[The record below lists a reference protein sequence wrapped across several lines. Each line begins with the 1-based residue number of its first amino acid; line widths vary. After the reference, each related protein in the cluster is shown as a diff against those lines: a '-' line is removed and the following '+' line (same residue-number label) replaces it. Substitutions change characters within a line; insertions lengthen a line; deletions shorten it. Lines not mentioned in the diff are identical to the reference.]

1 MPNPSRPTPSIPSA
15 APPRVPDLTITDVRA
30 VFCRLDQV
38 DAERCDGTQDT
49 LLIFVTASDG
59 TVGVGE
65 VDSAPLVAKAV
76 VEAEPSH
83 LIARGL
89 RSILLGRNP
98 LDIDVCWHAMVDGSR
113 YFAGGAT
120 MHAISG
126 VDIALWDLAGQVL
139 GVPVARL
146 LGGARS
152 SWLDAY
158 ASLVM
163 PDTAALAA
171 REAARYAERGY
182 RRIKFGWGPIG
193 QDLAF
198 NESLVREIRRAAG
211 DDVTIM
217 IDAGQVWD
225 TKTALRMASMLES
238 YDVGWL
244 EEPVA
249 PDNLTGYRALADRS
263 SLVIAGGE
271 AESDYGAFERL
282 IDEGG
287 VDLIQPDLARC
298 GGLTQGRRLAWLA
311 HTRHRRVV
319 PHAFKSGVLVAAS
332 THFAAAIPGG
342 GLIEHT
348 VSTSPIARDLVRR
361 EIEFVDGRVRVPL
374 DRPGLGIEID
384 QAVLERLRVR

>member
-1 MPNPSRPTPSIPSA
+1 MIE
-15 APPRVPDLTITDVRA
+15 DLTIVGVDA
-30 VFCRLDQV
+30 VFCRLDEV
-38 DAERCDGTQDT
+38 DAQRCDGTQDT

-98 LDIDVCWHAMVDGSR
+98 LDIDVCWHAMVEQSR
-113 YFAGGAT
+113 YLSGGAT
-120 MHAISG
+120 AHAISG

-146 LGGARS
+146 LGGARTE
-152 SWLDAY
+152 WLDAY

-163 PDTAALAA
+163 PDTPVEAA

-182 RRIKFGWGPIG
+182 RKIKFGWGPIG
-193 QDLAF
+193 QDLTF
-198 NESLVREIRRAAG
+198 NSSLLREIRAAAG
-211 DDVTIM
+211 DGVAIM

-225 TKTALRMASMLES
+225 TKTALRMAAMLET

-249 PDNLTGYRALADRS
+249 SDNLTGYRALSDRT

-271 AESDYGAFERL
+271 AESDYAAFERL
-282 IDEGG
+282 IDVGG

-311 HTRHRRVV
+311 ATRHRRVV

-332 THFAAAIPGG
+332 THFAAAIPNG

-361 EIEFVDGRVRVPL
+361 TVDFVDGRVRVPL
-374 DRPGLGIEID
+374 DRPGLGVEVD
-384 QAVLERLRVR
+384 RDVMERLRVG

>member
-1 MPNPSRPTPSIPSA
+1 MR
-15 APPRVPDLTITDVRA
+15 PDLSIVDVQA
-30 VFCRLDQV
+30 VFCRLDEV

-49 LLIFVTASDG
+49 LLIFVTADDG

-65 VDSAPLVAKAV
+65 VDSAPLVARAV
-76 VEAEPSH
+76 VDAEPSH

-89 RSILLGRNP
+89 RSVLLGRNP
-98 LDIDVCWHAMVDGSR
+98 LDIDVCWHAVVEQTR
-113 YFAGGAT
+113 YFAGGST

-126 VDIALWDLAGQVL
+126 VDIALWDLAGKVL
-139 GVPVARL
+139 GLPVARL

-152 SWLDAY
+152 EWLDAY

-163 PDTAALAA
+163 PETPAAAA
-171 REAARYAERGY
+171 RAAADLVRQGY
-182 RRIKFGWGPIG
+182 RKIKFGWGPIG
-193 QDLAF
+193 QDVAV
-198 NESLVREIRRAAG
+198 NEALVREIRAAAG
-211 DDVTIM
+211 EHVMIM

-225 TKTALRMASMLES
+225 TKTALRMARMLEA
-238 YDVGWL
+238 YEIGWL

-249 PDNLTGYRALADRS
+249 PDNLSGYRALSDRTT
-263 SLVIAGGE
+263 LTIAGGE
-271 AESDYGAFERL
+271 AESDFAAFERL
-282 IDEGG
+282 IDVGG

-311 HTRHRRVV
+311 HTRHRTVV

-332 THFAAAIPGG
+332 THFAAAIPNG

-361 EIEFVDGRVRVPL
+361 EIDFVDGRVRVPL
-374 DRPGLGIEID
+374 DRPGLGVEVD
-384 QAVLERLRVR
+384 TDVMERLRVG

>member
-1 MPNPSRPTPSIPSA
+1 MDLQENDLGIVCIAFPLFLDSPSVPAGALSISAVSSRTSAAELMAQAAIVRGIVSEELGERVLTPSCCRRTRRWDCPGTDPTHGRDTARS
-15 APPRVPDLTITDVRA
+15 PVTSDHHHVPHPGTDLTITDVQA
-30 VFCRLDQV
+30 VFCRLDEI

-98 LDIDVCWHAMVDGSR
+98 LDIDVCWQAMVDGSR

-152 SWLDAY
+152 EWLDAY

-163 PDTAALAA
+163 PDTPVLAA
-171 REAARYAERGY
+171 R
-182 RRIKFGWGPIG
+182 RR
-193 QDLAF
+193 
-198 NESLVREIRRAAG
+198 R
-211 DDVTIM
+211 VTPSG
-217 IDAGQVWD
+217 A
-225 TKTALRMASMLES
+225 TA
-238 YDVGWL
+238 
-244 EEPVA
+244 
-249 PDNLTGYRALADRS
+249 RS
-263 SLVIAGGE
+263 SSGG
-271 AESDYGAFERL
+271 
-282 IDEGG
+282 
-287 VDLIQPDLARC
+287 ARSAR
-298 GGLTQGRRLAWLA
+298 TSRS
-311 HTRHRRVV
+311 TRHWCGR
-319 PHAFKSGVLVAAS
+319 SGEPRATTWRS
-332 THFAAAIPGG
+332 
-342 GLIEHT
+342 
-348 VSTSPIARDLVRR
+348 
-361 EIEFVDGRVRVPL
+361 
-374 DRPGLGIEID
+374 
-384 QAVLERLRVR
+384 

>member
-1 MPNPSRPTPSIPSA
+1 MR
-15 APPRVPDLTITDVRA
+15 PDLTITKVEA
-30 VFCRLDQV
+30 VHLRLDEV
-38 DAERCDGTQDT
+38 DAARCDGTQDT

-65 VDSAPLVAKAV
+65 VDSSPLVAKAV
-76 VEAEPSH
+76 VEADPSH

-98 LDIDVCWHAMVDGSR
+98 LDIELCWHAMVEQTR

-126 VDIALWDLAGQVL
+126 VDIALWDLAGKVL
-139 GVPVARL
+139 ELPVARL

-152 SWLDAY
+152 ERLDAY

-163 PDTAALAA
+163 PDTPL
-171 REAARYAERGY
+171 EAARAAADHAGRGY

-198 NESLVREIRRAAG
+198 NEQLVREIQSAAG
-211 DDVTIM
+211 DGVTIM

-225 TKTALRMASMLES
+225 TKTALRMAAMLEQ

-249 PDNLTGYRALADRS
+249 PDNLTGYRALSERS
-263 SLVIAGGE
+263 SLTIAGGE
-271 AESDYGAFERL
+271 AESDYAAFERL
-282 IDEGG
+282 IDVGG
-287 VDLIQPDLARC
+287 LDLIQPDLARC
-298 GGLTQGRRLAWLA
+298 GGLSQGRRLAWLA
-311 HTRHRRVV
+311 HQRHRRVV

-332 THFAAAIPGG
+332 THFAAAIPNG

-348 VSTSPIARDLVRR
+348 VSSSPIARDLVRR
-361 EIEFVDGRVRVPL
+361 EIDFDDGQVRVPL
-374 DRPGLGIEID
+374 DQPGLGVEID
-384 QAVLERLRVR
+384 AEVMERLRV

>member
-1 MPNPSRPTPSIPSA
+1 MISNRTVA
-15 APPRVPDLTITDVRA
+15 DLTIIGVDA
-30 VFCRLDQV
+30 VPLRLPEV

-59 TVGVGE
+59 TCGVGE

-76 VEAEPSH
+76 VDAEPSH

-89 RSILLGRNP
+89 RSVLLGRNP
-98 LDIDVCWHAMVDGSR
+98 LDIDLCWQAMVEQTR

-126 VDIALWDLAGQVL
+126 VDIALWDLAGKLL

-152 SWLDAY
+152 GRLDAY

-163 PDTAALAA
+163 PDTPADAAT
-171 REAARYAERGY
+171 EAARLVESGY
-182 RRIKFGWGPIG
+182 QAIKFGWGPIG

-198 NESLVREIRRAAG
+198 NADLVRQIRLAAG
-211 DDVTIM
+211 DQVKIM

-225 TKTALRMASMLES
+225 TKTALRMASMLQA
-238 YDVGWL
+238 YDVAWL

-249 PDNLTGYRALADRS
+249 PDNLAGYRALSDRC
-263 SLVIAGGE
+263 LIPIAGGE
-271 AESDYGAFERL
+271 SESDYAAFERL
-282 IDEGG
+282 IDVGG
-287 VDLIQPDLARC
+287 LDLIQPDLARC

-311 HTRHRRVV
+311 QQRHRRVV

-332 THFAAAIPGG
+332 THFAAAIPNG

-348 VSTSPIARDLVRR
+348 VSSSPIARDLVHR
-361 EIEFVDGRVRVPL
+361 EIGFADGQVTVPL
-374 DRPGLGIEID
+374 DRPGLGVEVD
-384 QAVLERLRVR
+384 PDVLERLRVG

>member
-1 MPNPSRPTPSIPSA
+1 MNSA
-15 APPRVPDLTITDVRA
+15 ELAVSHADLTIADVEA
-30 VFCRLDQV
+30 VHLRLPTV

-76 VEAEPSH
+76 VEADPSH

-98 LDIDVCWHAMVDGSR
+98 LDIDLLWHAMDEGSR
-113 YFAGGAT
+113 YFSGGAT

-126 VDIALWDLAGQVL
+126 VDIALWDLAGKLL
-139 GVPVARL
+139 GQPVARL
-146 LGGARS
+146 LGGPRTDR
-152 SWLDAY
+152 LKAY

-163 PDTAALAA
+163 PDTPALAA
-171 REAARYAERGY
+171 EAAALHAGQGY
-182 RRIKFGWGPIG
+182 RAIKFGWGPIG

-198 NESLVREIRRAAG
+198 NEELIKKIRAAAG
-211 DDVTIM
+211 DSVDIM

-225 TKTALRMASMLES
+225 TKTALRMAAMYEQ
-238 YDVGWL
+238 YGITWL

-249 PDNLTGYRALADRS
+249 PDNISGYRALSQRTA
-263 SLVIAGGE
+263 LTIAGGE
-271 AESDYGAFERL
+271 QESSYAAFERL
-282 IDEGG
+282 VDDGEL
-287 VDLIQPDLARC
+287 DLIQPDLARC

-311 HTRHRRVV
+311 HSRHRRVV

-332 THFAAAIPGG
+332 THFAAAIPNG

-348 VSTSPIARDLVRR
+348 VSTSPIARDLVQR
-361 EIEFVDGRVRVPL
+361 EISFADGTVAVPL
-374 DRPGLGIEID
+374 DRPGLGVEVD
-384 QAVLERLRVR
+384 VDLMERLRVR

>member
-1 MPNPSRPTPSIPSA
+1 MSSDRRTS
-15 APPRVPDLTITDVRA
+15 DLTITDVQA
-30 VFCRLDQV
+30 VFCRLDEV

-65 VDSAPLVAKAV
+65 VDSAPVVAKAV

-98 LDIDVCWHAMVDGSR
+98 LDIEVCWYAMVTGSR
-113 YFAGGAT
+113 YFSGGAT

-126 VDIALWDLAGQVL
+126 VDIALWDLAGKIL
-139 GVPVARL
+139 GLPVARL

-152 SWLDAY
+152 EWLDAY

-163 PDTAALAA
+163 PETPALAA
-171 REAARYAERGY
+171 NEAARYAERGY
-182 RRIKFGWGPIG
+182 RKIKFGWGPIG

-211 DDVTIM
+211 DDVEIM

-225 TKTALRMASMLES
+225 TKTALRMAAMLES
-238 YDVGWL
+238 HAIGWL

-249 PDNLTGYRALADRS
+249 PDNLVGYRALSDRS
-263 SLVIAGGE
+263 SLTIAGGE
-271 AESDYGAFERL
+271 AESDYAAFERL

-311 HTRHRRVV
+311 QQRHRRVV

-332 THFAAAIPGG
+332 THFAATIPNG

-361 EIEFVDGRVRVPL
+361 EITFADGRVRVPL
-374 DRPGLGIEID
+374 DRPGLGVEVD
-384 QAVLERLRVR
+384 LDVLERLRVG

>member
-1 MPNPSRPTPSIPSA
+1 VSSDRRTS
-15 APPRVPDLTITDVRA
+15 DLTITDVQA
-30 VFCRLDQV
+30 VFCRLDEV

-49 LLIFVTASDG
+49 MLIFVTASDG

-65 VDSAPLVAKAV
+65 VDSAPVVAKAV

-98 LDIDVCWHAMVDGSR
+98 LDIEVCWYAMVTGSR
-113 YFAGGAT
+113 YFSGGAT

-126 VDIALWDLAGQVL
+126 VDIALWDLAGKIL
-139 GVPVARL
+139 GLPVARL

-152 SWLDAY
+152 EWLDAY

-163 PDTAALAA
+163 PETPALAA
-171 REAARYAERGY
+171 NEAARYAERGY
-182 RRIKFGWGPIG
+182 RKIKFGWGPIG

-211 DDVTIM
+211 DDVEIM

-225 TKTALRMASMLES
+225 TKTALRMAAMLES
-238 YDVGWL
+238 HAIGWL

-249 PDNLTGYRALADRS
+249 PDNLVGYRALSDRS
-263 SLVIAGGE
+263 SLTIAGGE
-271 AESDYGAFERL
+271 AESDYAAFERL

-311 HTRHRRVV
+311 QQRHRRVV

-332 THFAAAIPGG
+332 THFAATIPNG

-361 EIEFVDGRVRVPL
+361 EITFADGRVRVPL
-374 DRPGLGIEID
+374 DRPGLGVEVD
-384 QAVLERLRVR
+384 LDVLERLRVG

>member
-1 MPNPSRPTPSIPSA
+1 MID
-15 APPRVPDLTITDVRA
+15 DLAITDVQA
-30 VFCRLDQV
+30 VFCRLDEI

-65 VDSAPLVAKAV
+65 VDSAPLVAQAV
-76 VEAEPSH
+76 VDAEPSH

-98 LDIDVCWHAMVDGSR
+98 LDLDVCWHAMVEQSR
-113 YFAGGAT
+113 YLGGGAT

-126 VDIALWDLAGQVL
+126 VDIALWDLAGRVL

-146 LGGARS
+146 LGGPRS
-152 SWLDAY
+152 EWLDAY

-163 PDTAALAA
+163 PDTPLQAA
-171 REAARYAERGY
+171 REAARFAERGY
-182 RRIKFGWGPIG
+182 RAIKFGWGPIG
-193 QDLAF
+193 QDLAA
-198 NESLVREIRRAAG
+198 NEALVREITRAAG
-211 DDVTIM
+211 DGVTIM

-225 TKTALRMASMLES
+225 TKTALRMASMLQA
-238 YDVGWL
+238 YDIGWL

-249 PDNLTGYRALADRS
+249 PDNLTGYRALSDRTT
-263 SLVIAGGE
+263 LTIAGGE
-271 AESDYGAFERL
+271 AESDYASFERL
-282 IDEGG
+282 IEEGG

-298 GGLTQGRRLAWLA
+298 GGLSQGRRLAWLA
-311 HTRHRRVV
+311 HQRHRRVV

-332 THFAAAIPGG
+332 THFAAAIPNG

-361 EIEFVDGRVRVPL
+361 EVELVDGRVRVPL
-374 DRPGLGIEID
+374 DRPGLGVEVD
-384 QAVLERLRVR
+384 TEVMERLRVR

>member
-1 MPNPSRPTPSIPSA
+1 MTNPG
-15 APPRVPDLTITDVRA
+15 DLTITEVEA
-30 VFCRLDQV
+30 VHLRLSAV

-49 LLIFVTASDG
+49 LLVFVTASDG

-65 VDSAPLVAKAV
+65 VDSSPLVAKAV

-98 LDIDVCWHAMVDGSR
+98 LDIDVLWHAMVDGSR
-113 YFAGGAT
+113 YFSGGAT

-126 VDIALWDLAGQVL
+126 VDIALWDLAGKAL
-139 GVPVARL
+139 DVPVARL
-146 LGGARS
+146 LGGPRS
-152 SWLDAY
+152 DRLDAY

-163 PDTAALAA
+163 PDTPVAAA
-171 REAARYAERGY
+171 RAAARHAEQGY
-182 RRIKFGWGPIG
+182 RAVKFGWGPIG
-193 QDLAF
+193 QDLTA
-198 NESLVREIRRAAG
+198 NEALVREIRRAVG
-211 DDVTIM
+211 DDVAVM

-225 TKTALRMASMLES
+225 TKTALRMAAMYEG
-238 YDVGWL
+238 YGIAWL

-249 PDNLTGYRALADRS
+249 PDNLVGYRALSDRS
-263 SLVIAGGE
+263 SLTIAGGE
-271 AESDYGAFERL
+271 QESSYGAFERL
-282 IDEGG
+282 LDEGG
-287 VDLIQPDLARC
+287 LDLIQPDLARC

-332 THFAAAIPGG
+332 THFAASIPNG

-361 EIEFVDGRVRVPL
+361 AIDFADGQVRVPL
-374 DRPGLGIEID
+374 EQPGLGVEVD
-384 QAVLERLRVR
+384 LELMERLRVR

>member
-1 MPNPSRPTPSIPSA
+1 MTA
-15 APPRVPDLTITDVRA
+15 DPPPADLTITDVEA
-30 VFCRLDQV
+30 VFCRLDEI
-38 DAERCDGTQDT
+38 DAQRCDGTQDT

-98 LDIDVCWHAMVDGSR
+98 LDVDVCWHAMVEQTC
-113 YFAGGAT
+113 YFSGGAT

-139 GVPVARL
+139 GLPVARL

-152 SWLDAY
+152 EWLEAY

-163 PDTAALAA
+163 PDTPIEAA
-171 REAARYAERGY
+171 REAVRYAERGY
-182 RRIKFGWGPIG
+182 RKIKFGWGPIG
-193 QDLAF
+193 QDLGF
-198 NESLVREIRRAAG
+198 NESLVREIRAAAG
-211 DDVTIM
+211 DQVSIM

-225 TKTALRMASMLES
+225 TKTALRMAAMLES
-238 YDVGWL
+238 YDIGWL

-249 PDNLTGYRALADRS
+249 PDNLTGYRALSDRTT
-263 SLVIAGGE
+263 LTIAGGE
-271 AESDYGAFERL
+271 AESDYAAFERL
-282 IDEGG
+282 VDDGG
-287 VDLIQPDLARC
+287 VDIVQPDLARC
-298 GGLTQGRRLAWLA
+298 GGLSQGRRLAWLA
-311 HTRHRRVV
+311 HQRHRRVV

-332 THFAAAIPGG
+332 THFAAAIPNG

-348 VSTSPIARDLVRR
+348 VSSSPIARDLVRR
-361 EIEFVDGRVRVPL
+361 EIDFVDGRVRVPL
-374 DRPGLGIEID
+374 DRPGLGVEID
-384 QAVLERLRVR
+384 SEVLERLRVR

>member
-1 MPNPSRPTPSIPSA
+1 MTDTANL
-15 APPRVPDLTITDVRA
+15 VITDVEA
-30 VFCRLDQV
+30 VHLQLPAI

-49 LLIFVTASDG
+49 LLVFVTASDG

-65 VDSAPLVAKAV
+65 VDSSPLVAKAV

-98 LDIDVCWHAMVDGSR
+98 LDVDVAWHAMVEGSR

-126 VDIALWDLAGQVL
+126 VDIALWDLAGKVL

-146 LGGARS
+146 LGGPRADR
-152 SWLDAY
+152 LDAY

-163 PDTAALAA
+163 PDTPAAAA
-171 REAARYAERGY
+171 AAAAQHAEQGY
-182 RRIKFGWGPIG
+182 RAIKFGWGPIG
-193 QDLAF
+193 QDLAA
-198 NESLVREIRRAAG
+198 NEALIREIRRAAG
-211 DDVTIM
+211 DDVAVM

-225 TKTALRMASMLES
+225 TKTALRMAAMYES
-238 YDVGWL
+238 YGIAWL

-263 SLVIAGGE
+263 SLTIAGGE
-271 AESDYGAFERL
+271 QESTYGAFERL
-282 IDEGG
+282 LDEGG
-287 VDLIQPDLARC
+287 LDLIQPDLARC
-298 GGLTQGRRLAWLA
+298 GGLTAGRRLAWLA

-332 THFAAAIPGG
+332 THFAASIPNG

-348 VSTSPIARDLVRR
+348 VSTSPIARDLVAMA
-361 EIEFVDGRVRVPL
+361 VDFADGQVRVPL
-374 DRPGLGIEID
+374 ERPGLGVEVD
-384 QAVLERLRVR
+384 LELMERLRVH

>member
-1 MPNPSRPTPSIPSA
+1 MSEPTTSQRGTA
-15 APPRVPDLTITDVRA
+15 DLTITEVEA
-30 VFCRLDQV
+30 VFCRLDEI

-98 LDIDVCWHAMVDGSR
+98 LDIDVCWHAMVSGSR
-113 YFAGGAT
+113 YFSGGAT

-139 GVPVARL
+139 GLPVARL

-152 SWLDAY
+152 EWLDAY

-163 PDTAALAA
+163 PDTPALAA
-171 REAARYAERGY
+171 KEAARYAERGY

-198 NESLVREIRRAAG
+198 NESLVREIRHAAG

-238 YDVGWL
+238 YAIDWL

-249 PDNLTGYRALADRS
+249 PDNLTGYRALSDRS
-263 SLVIAGGE
+263 SLTIAGGE
-271 AESDYGAFERL
+271 AESDYAAFERL
-282 IDEGG
+282 IDDGG

-311 HTRHRRVV
+311 HQRHRRVV

-332 THFAAAIPGG
+332 THFAASIPNG

-361 EIEFVDGRVRVPL
+361 EIGFVDGRVRVPL
-374 DRPGLGIEID
+374 DRPGLGIEVD
-384 QAVLERLRVR
+384 RDVLERLRVR

>member
-1 MPNPSRPTPSIPSA
+1 MSEPTTSRRGTD
-15 APPRVPDLTITDVRA
+15 DLTITEVEA
-30 VFCRLDQV
+30 VFCRLDEI

-89 RSILLGRNP
+89 RSILLGRHP
-98 LDIDVCWHAMVDGSR
+98 LDIDVCWHAMVSGSR
-113 YFAGGAT
+113 YFSGGAT

-139 GVPVARL
+139 GLPVARL
-146 LGGARS
+146 LGGARAE
-152 SWLDAY
+152 WLDAY

-163 PDTAALAA
+163 PDTPVLAA
-171 REAARYAERGY
+171 KEAARYAERGY

-225 TKTALRMASMLES
+225 TRTALRMASMLEG
-238 YDVGWL
+238 YGIGWL

-249 PDNLTGYRALADRS
+249 PDNLTGYRALSDRS
-263 SLVIAGGE
+263 SLTIAGGE
-271 AESDYGAFERL
+271 AESDFAAFERL
-282 IDEGG
+282 IDDGG

-311 HTRHRRVV
+311 HQRHRRVV

-332 THFAAAIPGG
+332 THFAAAIPNG

-361 EIEFVDGRVRVPL
+361 EIGFVDGRVRVPL
-374 DRPGLGIEID
+374 DRPGLGIEVD
-384 QAVLERLRVR
+384 RDVLERLRVR

>member
-1 MPNPSRPTPSIPSA
+1 MSTTATN
-15 APPRVPDLTITDVRA
+15 LTITDVEA
-30 VFCRLDQV
+30 VYLRLSAV
-38 DAERCDGTQDT
+38 DADRCDGTQDT

-59 TVGVGE
+59 SVGVGE

-89 RSILLGRNP
+89 RSVLLGRNP
-98 LDIDVCWHAMVDGSR
+98 LDIEVCWHAMVEGSR
-113 YFAGGAT
+113 YFSGGAT

-126 VDIALWDLAGQVL
+126 VDIALWDLAGKIL

-152 SWLDAY
+152 DRLTAY

-163 PDTAALAA
+163 PDTPLLAA
-171 REAARYAERGY
+171 KAAADHAEQGY
-182 RRIKFGWGPIG
+182 RAMKFGWGPIG
-193 QDLAF
+193 PDRDF
-198 NESLVREIRRAAG
+198 NEELVKEIRRAVG
-211 DDVTIM
+211 DDIDVM

-225 TKTALRMASMLES
+225 TKTALRMAAMYED
-238 YDVGWL
+238 YGIAWL

-249 PDNLTGYRALADRS
+249 PDNITGYRELSRRT
-263 SLVIAGGE
+263 SLTIAGGE
-271 AESDYGAFERL
+271 QESSYSAFETL
-282 IDEGG
+282 IDEGEL
-287 VDLIQPDLARC
+287 DLIQPDLARC
-298 GGLTQGRRLAWLA
+298 GGLTAGRRLAWLA
-311 HTRHRRVV
+311 HTRHRRLV

-332 THFAAAIPGG
+332 THFAASIPNG

-361 EIEFVDGRVRVPL
+361 EIAFADGTVKVPL
-374 DRPGLGIEID
+374 DQPGLGIEVD
-384 QAVLERLRVR
+384 ADVMEQLRVD

>member
-1 MPNPSRPTPSIPSA
+1 MSSDRRTS
-15 APPRVPDLTITDVRA
+15 DLTITDVQA
-30 VFCRLDQV
+30 VFCRLDEI

-65 VDSAPLVAKAV
+65 VDSAPVVAKAV

-98 LDIDVCWHAMVDGSR
+98 LDIEVCWHAMVTGSR
-113 YFAGGAT
+113 YFSGGAT

-126 VDIALWDLAGQVL
+126 VDIALWDLAGKIL
-139 GVPVARL
+139 GLPVARL

-152 SWLDAY
+152 EWLDAY

-163 PDTAALAA
+163 PETPALAA
-171 REAARYAERGY
+171 KEAVRYAERGY
-182 RRIKFGWGPIG
+182 RKIKFGWGPIG

-211 DDVTIM
+211 DDVEIM

-225 TKTALRMASMLES
+225 TKTALRMAAMLES
-238 YDVGWL
+238 HAIGWL

-249 PDNLTGYRALADRS
+249 PDNLVGYRALSDRS
-263 SLVIAGGE
+263 SLTIAGGE
-271 AESDYGAFERL
+271 AESDYAAFERL

-311 HTRHRRVV
+311 QQRHRRVV

-332 THFAAAIPGG
+332 THFAATIPNG

-361 EIEFVDGRVRVPL
+361 EITFVDGRVRVPL
-374 DRPGLGIEID
+374 DRPGLGVEVD
-384 QAVLERLRVR
+384 LDVLERLRVG

>member
-1 MPNPSRPTPSIPSA
+1 VSRTD
-15 APPRVPDLTITDVRA
+15 DLTITA
-30 VFCRLDQV
+30 VDAVPLRLDAV

-65 VDSAPLVAKAV
+65 VDSAPQVAQAV
-76 VEAEPSH
+76 VDAEPSH

-89 RSILLGRNP
+89 RSILLGRHP
-98 LDIDVCWHAMVDGSR
+98 LDIEVCWHAMVDQSR

-126 VDIALWDLAGQVL
+126 VDIALWDLAGKLL
-139 GVPVARL
+139 GLPVARL
-146 LGGARS
+146 LGGARTD
-152 SWLDAY
+152 WLDAY

-163 PDTAALAA
+163 PDTPS
-171 REAARYAERGY
+171 EAAAEAERFAAQGY
-182 RRIKFGWGPIG
+182 RAIKFGWGPLG
-193 QDLAF
+193 QDLDF
-198 NESLVREIRRAAG
+198 NNQLVREIRAAAG
-211 DDVTIM
+211 ADVKIM

-225 TKTALRMASMLES
+225 TKTALRMAAMLER
-238 YDVGWL
+238 YDVYWL

-249 PDNLTGYRALADRS
+249 PDNLAGYRALSERTA
-263 SLVIAGGE
+263 LLIAGGE

-282 IDEGG
+282 IEAGG

-298 GGLTQGRRLAWLA
+298 GGLTQARRLAWLA
-311 HTRHRRVV
+311 QHRHRRVV

-332 THFAAAIPGG
+332 THFAAAIPNG

-361 EIEFVDGRVRVPL
+361 DVEFRDGRVRVPL
-374 DRPGLGIEID
+374 DRPGLGVEID
-384 QAVLERLRVR
+384 QDVLERLRVR

>member
-1 MPNPSRPTPSIPSA
+1 MTA
-15 APPRVPDLTITDVRA
+15 DLTITDVQA
-30 VFCRLDQV
+30 VFCRLDQI

-98 LDIDVCWHAMVDGSR
+98 LDIDVCWHAMVAGTR

-126 VDIALWDLAGQVL
+126 VDIALWDLAGKVL
-139 GVPVARL
+139 GQPVVRL

-152 SWLDAY
+152 DWLDAY

-163 PDTAALAA
+163 PDTPALAA
-171 REAARYAERGY
+171 AEAARYAERGY
-182 RRIKFGWGPIG
+182 RKIKFGWGPIG
-193 QDLAF
+193 QDVAF

-211 DDVTIM
+211 ADVEVM

-225 TKTALRMASMLES
+225 TKTALRMAAMLES
-238 YDVGWL
+238 HAIGWL

-249 PDNLTGYRALADRS
+249 PDNLAGYRALADRS
-263 SLVIAGGE
+263 SLTIAGGE
-271 AESDYGAFERL
+271 AESDYAAFERL

-311 HTRHRRVV
+311 HQRHRRVV

-332 THFAAAIPGG
+332 THFAATIPNG

-361 EIEFVDGRVRVPL
+361 EITFVDGRVRVPV
-374 DRPGLGIEID
+374 DRPGLGVEVD
-384 QAVLERLRVR
+384 LDVLERLRVG

>member
-15 APPRVPDLTITDVRA
+15 APPRVPDLTITDGRA

-319 PHAFKSGVLVAAS
+319 PHAFMSGVLGAAS